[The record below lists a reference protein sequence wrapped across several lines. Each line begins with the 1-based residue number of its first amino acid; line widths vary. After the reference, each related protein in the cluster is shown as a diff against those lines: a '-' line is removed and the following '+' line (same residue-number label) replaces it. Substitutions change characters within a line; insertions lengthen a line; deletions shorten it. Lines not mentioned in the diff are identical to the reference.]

1 MSKFGKWHYDGGK
14 LIRDDDGRVIA
25 DILPALDYF
34 TDFKEIADRA
44 EMIAASPEMYDDLY
58 EVLQFLKGSS
68 LYDDDEF
75 AQYAQ
80 IIENTLARIDGEE
93 NEA

>member
-1 MSKFGKWHYDGGK
+1 
-14 LIRDDDGRVIA
+14 
-25 DILPALDYF
+25 
-34 TDFKEIADRA
+34 
-44 EMIAASPEMYDDLY
+44 MIAASPEMYDDLY

-93 NEA
+93 AYDE